1 MNNKEKSL
9 HMLLSESMCSL
20 KKLYECLD
28 MSEQKWEIKL
38 PNKGLLLLENL
49 CVSKLTK
56 ENFESFVQLIVEA
69 IPIVEDRILENKS
82 LEMTNSRI
90 SKELDSSNLEILELK
105 NELET
110 VRKSSKTTNSVSPE
124 VNIELASKN
133 KDLQKEIEQQ
143 YLSFS
148 KEIILMR
155 DNLSMKEEMLR
166 SEEEYQETKVWKLVQ
181 ASYRETEAI
190 LKRMGIIVVN
200 QTGAFDSTIQLVT
213 DTVPTETKELH
224 DTVAQTFREG
234 YRTIDKIIRPQEVVL
249 YSYTN
254 N

>member
-56 ENFESFVQLIVEA
+56 ENFETFVQLIVEA

-90 SKELDSSNLEILELK
+90 SKELDS
-105 NELET
+105 
-110 VRKSSKTTNSVSPE
+110 
-124 VNIELASKN
+124 
-133 KDLQKEIEQQ
+133 
-143 YLSFS
+143 
-148 KEIILMR
+148 
-155 DNLSMKEEMLR
+155 
-166 SEEEYQETKVWKLVQ
+166 
-181 ASYRETEAI
+181 
-190 LKRMGIIVVN
+190 
-200 QTGAFDSTIQLVT
+200 
-213 DTVPTETKELH
+213 
-224 DTVAQTFREG
+224 
-234 YRTIDKIIRPQEVVL
+234 
-249 YSYTN
+249 
-254 N
+254 

>member
-56 ENFESFVQLIVEA
+56 ENFETFVQLIVEA

>member
-1 MNNKEKSL
+1 M
-9 HMLLSESMCSL
+9 
-20 KKLYECLD
+20 
-28 MSEQKWEIKL
+28 
-38 PNKGLLLLENL
+38 
-49 CVSKLTK
+49 
-56 ENFESFVQLIVEA
+56 
-69 IPIVEDRILENKS
+69 
-82 LEMTNSRI
+82 
-90 SKELDSSNLEILELK
+90 ELK